1 MDKMEKIVIDYKYN
15 NYFSARSKARE
26 DVNYIAEKNGF
37 KPFLINTRTTTEQM
51 ASGKGLWKKIVYN
64 FRKLFIL
71 CGAILAIKRGTL
83 VLFQYPFA
91 PFGEFFTFFFCRCMK
106 LKKCTLIFMV
116 HDLVHYRETL
126 VFDKYEIRAGTDV
139 YKWLLATNETSYR
152 DLGWAVDAAYHWGLE
167 STYDLALSFSLQG
180 GRRRHHSAYNLDFIN
195 PSLIMSAYRNI
206 PLGTKSKIYAG
217 IGAGVYG
224 GIYYNRQYQHT
235 GETKYKYLRTASYIA
250 AGAVYWGQIL
260 DGVACFKT
268 DFRVPV
274 PAKSTIYSLLLPGL
288 GQANNGDYWKIPI
301 WTGGLIA
308 CGYFYHFNDMQ
319 YRRFR
324 YITVAGANPETSGYV
339 GGITASQAETYRDT
353 YRRYRDYSVLA
364 AILVY
369 TLNVIDANVFA
380 FMHDFDVSDNL
391 AWIEVQPTVIQPLN
405 PQYTWYDTSSSG
417 TNPAL
422 GLQLQ
427 LTF

>member
-1 MDKMEKIVIDYKYN
+1 M
-15 NYFSARSKARE
+15 RQPL
-26 DVNYIAEKNGF
+26 EKNL
-37 KPFLINTRTTTEQM
+37 KVLSIY
-51 ASGKGLWKKIVYN
+51 GL
-64 FRKLFIL
+64 
-71 CGAILAIKRGTL
+71 
-83 VLFQYPFA
+83 
-91 PFGEFFTFFFCRCMK
+91 
-106 LKKCTLIFMV
+106 
-116 HDLVHYRETL
+116 
-126 VFDKYEIRAGTDV
+126 
-139 YKWLLATNETSYR
+139 
-152 DLGWAVDAAYHWGLE
+152 
-167 STYDLALSFSLQG
+167 
-180 GRRRHHSAYNLDFIN
+180 NLDRVGIACRTVDE
-195 PSLIMSAYRNI
+195 SACHYD
-206 PLGTKSKIYAG
+206 
-217 IGAGVYG
+217 V
-224 GIYYNRQYQHT
+224 
-235 GETKYKYLRTASYIA
+235 
-250 AGAVYWGQIL
+250 
-260 DGVACFKT
+260 VACFKT